1 MDNQIEPKP
10 NIAVIDEPE
19 LVLDEDEQFQ
29 LAKFLDALLEAD
41 MTNKSNERHASDG
54 RKWSQCNTSQA
65 KQRLDSHSQRSYRR
79 QYLPKLYC
87 RLYQTGRLVS
97 PVIPD

>member
-10 NIAVIDEPE
+10 IQAVIDEPE

-41 MTNKSNERHASDG
+41 MTNKSNER
-54 RKWSQCNTSQA
+54 
-65 KQRLDSHSQRSYRR
+65 KQSNESVVSHSSGSNFSFE
-79 QYLPKLYC
+79 PM
-87 RLYQTGRLVS
+87 G
-97 PVIPD
+97 

>member
-41 MTNKSNERHASDG
+41 MTNKSNERKRSNE
-54 RKWSQCNTSQA
+54 SV
-65 KQRLDSHSQRSYRR
+65 LLHSSGNNIQ
-79 QYLPKLYC
+79 LEPM
-87 RLYQTGRLVS
+87 G
-97 PVIPD
+97 

>member
-10 NIAVIDEPE
+10 NTAVIDEPE

-41 MTNKSNERHASDG
+41 MTNKSNER
-54 RKWSQCNTSQA
+54 
-65 KQRLDSHSQRSYRR
+65 KQSSESVLSHNSGSNFSFE
-79 QYLPKLYC
+79 PM
-87 RLYQTGRLVS
+87 G
-97 PVIPD
+97 

>member
-10 NIAVIDEPE
+10 NTTVIDEPE

-41 MTNKSNERHASDG
+41 MTNKSNERQ
-54 RKWSQCNTSQA
+54 RKQC
-65 KQRLDSHSQRSYRR
+65 L
-79 QYLPKLYC
+79 
-87 RLYQTGRLVS
+87 
-97 PVIPD
+97 

>member
-10 NIAVIDEPE
+10 NTAVIDEPE

-41 MTNKSNERHASDG
+41 MTNKSNERKQGNESVLSH
-54 RKWSQCNTSQA
+54 TSGNNLQVE
-65 KQRLDSHSQRSYRR
+65 
-79 QYLPKLYC
+79 PM
-87 RLYQTGRLVS
+87 G
-97 PVIPD
+97 

>member
-10 NIAVIDEPE
+10 NTAVIDEPE

-41 MTNKSNERHASDG
+41 MTTNVAKESNG
-54 RKWSQCNTSQA
+54 RKRSQCNTSQA
-65 KQRLDSHSQRSYRR
+65 K
-79 QYLPKLYC
+79 
-87 RLYQTGRLVS
+87 
-97 PVIPD
+97 

>member
-10 NIAVIDEPE
+10 NTAVIDEPE

-41 MTNKSNERHASDG
+41 MTNKSNER
-54 RKWSQCNTSQA
+54 
-65 KQRLDSHSQRSYRR
+65 KQSSEGVLSHNSGSNFSFE
-79 QYLPKLYC
+79 PM
-87 RLYQTGRLVS
+87 G
-97 PVIPD
+97 

>member
-54 RKWSQCNTSQA
+54 RK
-65 KQRLDSHSQRSYRR
+65 
-79 QYLPKLYC
+79 
-87 RLYQTGRLVS
+87 
-97 PVIPD
+97 

>member
-19 LVLDEDEQFQ
+19 LVLDEDEQFN

-41 MTNKSNERHASDG
+41 MTNKSNERKQSSESVLSH
-54 RKWSQCNTSQA
+54 TSG
-65 KQRLDSHSQRSYRR
+65 SNFSFE
-79 QYLPKLYC
+79 PM
-87 RLYQTGRLVS
+87 G
-97 PVIPD
+97 